1 MIQTQPIFSVYGTS
15 STFPLLQWSFDAQ
28 GNLVSDDPTL
38 GPASLRGNA
47 HCAVERVERGPYQSL
62 RLSND
67 GITLPLSPLLE
78 VAEEDFSVCAWIRT
92 GDSGISKIIDK
103 RIEDSG
109 TIQGWSFF
117 IYQSRINLQ
126 LADGKLIAGNTWFN
140 YAYSREHLAPLP
152 IVSDNQWH
160 HLAVTINRDELDGGR
175 WYVDGVEVGQRFN
188 PTNKQGSLSTHI
200 PLTIGQRSD
209 SSGGGFRGNI
219 GDIRLYKR
227 AIPAEEVR
235 AIYQSVQL
243 PPSNGIADPAT
254 LPQNSVIYYR
264 GVVLPERY
272 LCLHPH
278 QWQPHWIL
286 EESNAEVRRLLV
298 QEIGYSRIL
307 QELQAIEVDSW
318 NEYTLLKL
326 PQAMDSEPLL
336 VLKMT
341 CPSTGSIHTLRV
353 PPQLASAREAIRW
366 AIWGIDPEQFA
377 VQT

>member
-1 MIQTQPIFSVYGTS
+1 MSGRS
-15 STFPLLQWSFDAQ
+15 CRGGLSLSTKAGS
-28 GNLVSDDPTL
+28 TC
-38 GPASLRGNA
+38 NA
-47 HCAVERVERGPYQSL
+47 
-62 RLSND
+62 
-67 GITLPLSPLLE
+67 
-78 VAEEDFSVCAWIRT
+78 
-92 GDSGISKIIDK
+92 
-103 RIEDSG
+103 
-109 TIQGWSFF
+109 
-117 IYQSRINLQ
+117 
-126 LADGKLIAGNTWFN
+126 ADGKLANSWVN
-140 YAYSREHLAPLP
+140 YAYEVEHLAPLP
-152 IVSDNQWH
+152 IVSNNQWH

-175 WYVDGVEVGQRFN
+175 WYVDGVEVGQGFN
-188 PTNKQGSLSTHI
+188 PTTKQSSLSTHI
-200 PLTIGQRSD
+200 PLTIGRRSD
-209 SSGGGFRGNI
+209 SSGAGFQGNI

-227 AIPAEEVR
+227 AISAFEVR
-235 AIYQSVQL
+235 TIYQSVQL
-243 PPSNGIADPAT
+243 PPSNAIADPVT
-254 LPQNSVIYYR
+254 LPQKSVIYYR

-272 LCLHPH
+272 LFLHPH

-307 QELQAIEVDSW
+307 HELQAIEADSW

-366 AIWGIDPEQFA
+366 ANWGIDPEQFA